1 MPGGLLLGN
10 ERPALAFERP
20 HCSAGKFARLDC
32 APKNSDLH
40 SARVPAAQRKKNR
53 SADARGGDMQVK
65 QFLIELQ
72 YGESTRFLFDD
83 RNLADHICAIAS
95 DAGRWQTE
103 GPRPMATVYQI
114 E

>member
-1 MPGGLLLGN
+1 
-10 ERPALAFERP
+10 
-20 HCSAGKFARLDC
+20 
-32 APKNSDLH
+32 
-40 SARVPAAQRKKNR
+40 
-53 SADARGGDMQVK
+53 MQVK

-114 E
+114 EQPAEAAKGKLIAVVLKEGISK